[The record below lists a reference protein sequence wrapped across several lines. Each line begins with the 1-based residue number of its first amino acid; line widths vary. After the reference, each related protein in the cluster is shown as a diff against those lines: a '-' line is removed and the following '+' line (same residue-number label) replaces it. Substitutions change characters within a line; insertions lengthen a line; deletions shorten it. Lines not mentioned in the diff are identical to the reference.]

1 MQWPVCI
8 VFFWH
13 LFFFASCFS
22 WCTLYMFFLSFK
34 IFKFLQSLLL
44 SAVFSGSGDALPCC
58 NVIVHQQTTIDN
70 NVQCKIVHPQT
81 TIDLFRPFSLCQFLA
96 DYHPQFIKCVQ
107 SPNKRK
113 QLSNSCI
120 SHDFINCEDYFMA
133 IYHFNWKDIS
143 TESIYIKLA
152 RYNEQKN
159 RFEENEFQIMFGI

>member
-1 MQWPVCI
+1 MFV
-8 VFFWH
+8 
-13 LFFFASCFS
+13 LS
-22 WCTLYMFFLSFK
+22 WWFTESSFK
-34 IFKFLQSLLL
+34 CSVLWQWRRSALLQCNCT
-44 SAVFSGSGDALPCC
+44 SA
-58 NVIVHQQTTIDN
+58 DN

-81 TIDLFRPFSLCQFLA
+81 TIDLFRPLSFCQFLA

-113 QLSNSCI
+113 QLSNSYI
-120 SHDFINCEDYFMA
+120 GHDFINCEDYFMA